1 VPHGVQENDV
11 HMEDSTNDANVVG
24 DDVAM
29 CGTLST
35 LSKQGDGLKWVP
47 LQVTYEFSY
56 PLNEE
61 IVPNTKVSFSKKG
74 LLPNLGKVREWF
86 KGSSDQ
92 VCDGE
97 GASSAAPC
105 LPVTSKKSSG

>member
-56 PLNEE
+56 PSNEE

-74 LLPNLGKVREWF
+74 LLPNLGKVRE
-86 KGSSDQ
+86 
-92 VCDGE
+92 
-97 GASSAAPC
+97 
-105 LPVTSKKSSG
+105 